1 MYSMKGV
8 YLLFLELEE
17 DREIEIGA
25 LGQINFSKGKYVYV
39 GSAQNSVEK
48 RLQRHF
54 STDKKLHWHIDYL
67 LEESRPYDYFILPEK
82 SEYEQVMASIMEEIA
97 EPVPEFGASDSSKN
111 SHLFRLP
118 KSLTE

>member
-1 MYSMKGV
+1 MLM
-8 YLLFLELEE
+8 LELEE
-17 DREIEIGA
+17 EKEIEIGA
-25 LGQINFSKGKYVYV
+25 LGAIRFEGGRYAYI

-54 STDKKLHWHIDYL
+54 SDDKKMHWHIDYFTT
-67 LEESRPYDYFILPEK
+67 EAKPYDYLVLPET
-82 SEYEQVMASIMEEIA
+82 SEYEQVMASILEKLGA
-97 EPVPEFGASDSSKN
+97 PVPEFGASDSSKN

>member
-1 MYSMKGV
+1 MKAV
-8 YLLFLELEE
+8 YMLMLELEE
-17 DREIEIGA
+17 EREIEIGA
-25 LGQINFSKGKYVYV
+25 LGPIKFEEGRYVYI

-54 STDKKLHWHIDYL
+54 SDDKKLHWHIDYFAT
-67 LEESRPYDYFILPEK
+67 EARPYDYFVLPET
-82 SEYEQVMASIMEEIA
+82 SEYEQVMASIMEKLGK
-97 EPVPEFGASDSSKN
+97 PVPEFGASDSSKN

>member
-1 MYSMKGV
+1 M
-8 YLLFLELEE
+8 LFIEVEK

-25 LGQINFSKGKYVYV
+25 LGQIKFSKGQYVYI

-54 STDKKLHWHIDYL
+54 SSDKKLHWHIDYL
-67 LEESRPYDYFILPEK
+67 AAETKPYDYFVLPETA
-82 SEYEQVMASIMEEIA
+82 EYEQIMASIMEKIA
-97 EPVPEFGASDSSKN
+97 EPVPEFGASDSENN